1 MILRMQ
7 ETSLMT
13 LKENKH
19 KADAWEMN
27 YKSNNIMEADVKQD
41 IRYAIH
47 AYGHLI
53 SMFQEV
59 SGEQFSQMIA
69 NTYDCSNARNQYFC
83 DIVRKNILTIRRQR
97 AIFLYTLALN

>member
-1 MILRMQ
+1 
-7 ETSLMT
+7 MT

-59 SGEQFSQMIA
+59 SGEQF
-69 NTYDCSNARNQYFC
+69 
-83 DIVRKNILTIRRQR
+83 
-97 AIFLYTLALN
+97 